1 MTEMTAEKIKK
12 FIREKPPGFTR
23 LEKNLFLRI
32 SNEGTP
38 TFVYKFKLFGVQKTM
53 TLGRAG
59 YDNDD
64 EMTLAEA
71 REELGKHRKLV
82 DQGIDPLFERKRIKS
97 KPVKTFDDLANDWL
111 QEECVSLK
119 HPDIPKRI
127 YRKEIKRHIGG
138 MSIDRIEGPDIRN
151 ILKTVRKS
159 NRPSIANDTLLHL
172 KQIFSHGIRMGY
184 SKNNPAAAFR
194 NKHAGGTEHSRV
206 RYLTIE
212 EIDTT
217 FTILRKNSS
226 RFVPE
231 NYIAMCLLLLLGVRK
246 TELTQAVWG
255 EFNLEEE
262 YWRLPAERSKT
273 GVELKIG
280 LPWQVVIILKS
291 LRPEAAKSEDFVF
304 PTRRSG
310 KKGHISDD
318 TLNHA
323 VAKLFGKKTGK
334 EKKPPEDILRPAG
347 VEHFV
352 IHDLRRTCRT
362 LMEMIGIEEK
372 VTERC
377 LNHKIKGVRGVYNRH
392 DYYEER
398 KEALQKLAYLLFNYI
413 DHPELF

>member
-1 MTEMTAEKIKK
+1 MSEVLPETIMK
-12 FIREKPPGFTR
+12 FIKENPPGFTR
-23 LEKNLFLRI
+23 IEKNLFLRI
-32 SNEGTP
+32 SAEGTP
-38 TFVYKFKLFGVQKTM
+38 KFVYKFKLFGVQKTM

-71 REELGKHRKLV
+71 RTELAKQRKLV
-82 DQGIDPLFERKRIKS
+82 DDGIDPIFERKRIKS

-111 QEECVSLK
+111 KEECIRLK
-119 HPDIPKRI
+119 HPDIPERI
-127 YRKEIKRHIGG
+127 YRKEIKTHIGG
-138 MSIDRIEGPDIRN
+138 MLIDRIEGPDIRR
-151 ILKTVRKS
+151 ILKTVNNS
-159 NRPSIANDTLLHL
+159 SRPSIANDTLLHL

-184 SKNNPAAAFR
+184 SQNNPAVAFN
-194 NKHAGGTEHSRV
+194 NKHAGGTEHARE
-206 RYLTIE
+206 RYLTLE
-212 EIDTT
+212 EISTV
-217 FTILRKNSS
+217 FAILRVHPD

-255 EFNLEEE
+255 EFNLKDE
-262 YWRLPAERSKT
+262 YWLIPAERSKT
-273 GVELKIG
+273 GTALKIG
-280 LPWQVVIILKS
+280 LPWQVVLILKS
-291 LRPEAAKSEDFVF
+291 LKPVSAIPEHFVF

-310 KKGHISDD
+310 KRGHISDD

-323 VAKLFGKKTGK
+323 IAKLFGKKTGK
-334 EKKPPEDILRPAG
+334 EKKTPIDVLGAAG

-362 LMEMIGIEEK
+362 LMEMIGVEEK

-377 LNHKIKGVRGVYNRH
+377 LNHKIAGVKGVYNRH

-398 KEALQKLAYLLFNYI
+398 KEALQKLAYLVFNSI
-413 DHPELF
+413 DHPKLF